1 MQQRSL
7 ETRASI
13 LDAARDLFAQ
23 SGYDATGVAEICSAA
38 GVSKGAFY
46 HHFTNK
52 QAVFLA
58 LLNDWLAGLDEQLAA
73 FRGEDLPVPMK
84 LVRMTAMIRDVIRM
98 ASTHLPIFLEFW
110 LRAKR
115 EPEVWQATILPYH
128 RYQEYFAE
136 LIQEGIVE
144 GSLRAVD
151 PQVAS
156 RMVVALAVGLL
167 LQGLFDPNDS
177 DWVQVTQGSM
187 LILMEGL
194 VKDISV

>member
-13 LDAARDLFAQ
+13 LDAARDLFARY
-23 SGYDATGVAEICSAA
+23 GYDATGVAEICSAA

-58 LLNDWLAGLDEQLAA
+58 LLSEWLTSLDEQLAV
-73 FRGEDLPVPMK
+73 FRQEAQPVPEK
-84 LVRMTAMIRDVIRM
+84 LIQMTAMIRDVFRL

-110 LRAKR
+110 LQAKR
-115 EPEVWQATILPYH
+115 EPEVWQATNAPYH
-128 RYQEYFAE
+128 RYQHFFAE
-136 LIQEGIVE
+136 LIQEGIQE
-144 GSLRAVD
+144 GSLRKVD
-151 PQVAS
+151 PEVAS
-156 RMVVALAVGLL
+156 RLVVALAVGLL
-167 LQGLFDPNDS
+167 LQGLFDPTEM

-187 LILMEGL
+187 VILMEGL
-194 VKDISV
+194 AERPA